1 MKTNNTTYIV
11 NLILQL
17 IILGICLTG
26 LKLILNIS
34 LLSGVAVI
42 LALGY
47 GISTLDNIFD
57 IFKKMSRNNTEK
69 TE

>member
-17 IILGICLTG
+17 IILGICLTA
-26 LKLILNIS
+26 LSLILGIS

-47 GISTLDNIFD
+47 GISSLENIFE
-57 IFKKMSRNNTEK
+57 ILRNMSKKDTK